1 MQAKHILVLGCKSI
15 RLTQKLAIRC
25 RIYIAEMC
33 GMLNFRK
40 LLQKNLL
47 FTPHPAGTVLGDIV
61 TESIS
66 GQTVIVIRA
75 PW

>member
-1 MQAKHILVLGCKSI
+1 MQAKHILVFTKCKRL
-15 RLTQKLAIRC
+15 RLTQKSAIRC

-47 FTPHPAGTVLGDIV
+47 FTL
-61 TESIS
+61 
-66 GQTVIVIRA
+66 
-75 PW
+75 

>member
-1 MQAKHILVLGCKSI
+1 MGKGLRTASRPWLRERGARAAGVGG
-15 RLTQKLAIRC
+15 
-25 RIYIAEMC
+25 IAPTGAYRAEVPC
-33 GMLNFRK
+33 
-40 LLQKNLL
+40 
-47 FTPHPAGTVLGDIV
+47 PHPAGPVLGDIV